1 MEQQNNN
8 SDHSG
13 TQNREVKVLVVEDE
27 TLLSWSLSHHLQKA
41 GFEVTSVDAG
51 DKALRELSSNQFDL
65 IITDMR
71 LPNIDGMEIVANIKG
86 RVPHI
91 PVIMI
96 SAVPD
101 DQMWDCVKRLQI
113 DHLMEKPFDL
123 DEMIKVAETL
133 VKKPAPE
140 SLGL

>member
-1 MEQQNNN
+1 MEQQNIH
-8 SDHSG
+8 SDQSEAPH
-13 TQNREVKVLVVEDE
+13 REARVLVVEDE

-41 GFEVTSVDAG
+41 GFEVTNVDAG
-51 DKALRELSSNQFDL
+51 DKALEELSSKQFDL

-71 LPNIDGMEIVANIKG
+71 LPNIDGMQIVANIKG

-101 DQMWDCVKRLQI
+101 DQMLDSVKRLQI
-113 DHLMEKPFDL
+113 EQVMEKPFDL
-123 DEMIKVAETL
+123 DEMIRVAETL
-133 VKKPAPE
+133 VRRPARE
-140 SLGL
+140 TLGL